1 MSFVAGLSGT
11 VDFEDGQKGKSTTS
25 GRILQSGKYEGNK
38 LFYRPCRKL
47 NLGGRERGNKGT
59 HPLLLNSTS

>member
-25 GRILQSGKYEGNK
+25 GRMGSKVRRKQTFLFCSHCLKEREGTKALPSTLQ
-38 LFYRPCRKL
+38 LHQL
-47 NLGGRERGNKGT
+47 N
-59 HPLLLNSTS
+59 